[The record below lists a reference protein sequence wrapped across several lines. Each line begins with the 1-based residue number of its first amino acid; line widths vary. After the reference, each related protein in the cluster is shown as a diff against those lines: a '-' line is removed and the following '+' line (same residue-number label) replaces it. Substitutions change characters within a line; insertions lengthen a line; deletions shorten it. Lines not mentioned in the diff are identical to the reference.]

1 MRSREPMGNV
11 DTAWL
16 HMDRAENTADVVA
29 MLSLAEPMGLAR
41 VRRLM
46 TERLLPLARFRQRVV
61 EDGLLGGAVWEKDP
75 RFSIDRHVIR
85 RKLRRGGTAALQE
98 LVGEVA
104 TEPLDPAR
112 PPWRMILADGFG
124 KGSAIVVKVH
134 HCVADGFALVG
145 VLLSLADKRAAE
157 QPPARRAPSYRDLA
171 FGTRDLVR
179 HAASFAGSLARMAAL
194 PSDPP
199 TLLKRPL
206 SGRRHA
212 AWSEGFPLARLQ
224 EAARSRG
231 ATVND
236 LLVAALTGALRGH
249 LVAAGESLNRTDVRA
264 LIPVNLR
271 PPGTFAPE
279 LGNRFGL
286 VFLSLPIHART
297 AASRLGS
304 VRTRMKELK
313 GSPDAVVTHALL
325 GALGAIPRA
334 AEQPIADFF
343 THKASLVVTNL
354 PGPTQHLH
362 LGGNRIDSV
371 MFWVPH
377 PALLGVG
384 VSILSYAGEVR
395 IGVRADA
402 AVMPDPADLV
412 ARFGGELRALGAA

>member
-1 MRSREPMGNV
+1 MRSREPMGKV

-16 HMDRAENTADVVA
+16 HMDRPENTADVVA

-46 TERLLPLARFRQRVV
+46 TERLLPFARFRQRVLG
-61 EDGLLGGAVWEKDP
+61 DGLLGGAVWEEDP
-75 RFSIDRHVIR
+75 RFSIDRHVVR
-85 RKLRRGGTAALQE
+85 RRLRRGGTAALQD

-104 TEPLDPAR
+104 TEPLDPAH

-124 KGSAIVVKVH
+124 EGSAVVVKIH
-134 HCVADGFALVG
+134 HCVADGFALVR
-145 VLLSLADKRAAE
+145 VLLSLADERPAE
-157 QPPARRAPSYRDLA
+157 HPPARRAPSYRDLA
-171 FGTRDLVR
+171 FGPRDLVQ
-179 HAASFAGSLARMAAL
+179 HAASFAGSLARIVAL

-199 TLLKRPL
+199 TSLKRPL
-206 SGRRHA
+206 SGLRHA
-212 AWSEGFPLARLQ
+212 AWSEGVPLALLQ
-224 EAARSRG
+224 EAAHGRG

-249 LVAAGESLNRTDVRA
+249 LAAAGEPVNRTDVRA
-264 LIPVNLR
+264 LVPVNLR
-271 PPGTFAPE
+271 PPGAFAPE

-286 VFLSLPIHART
+286 VFLALPVHART
-297 AASRLGS
+297 AESRLGA
-304 VRTRMKELK
+304 VRTRMEELK
-313 GSPDAVVTHALL
+313 GSPDAVVTHAVL

-343 THKASLVVTNL
+343 TRRASLVVTNL
-354 PGPTQHLH
+354 PGPKRHLH

-412 ARFGGELRALGAA
+412 ARFGKELRALGVA